1 MFNYYINEK
10 NIKEQKED
18 EERKEKQKIDEAKR
32 KSKQITNNNIYH
44 YIYYRKNV
52 KIHKKL

>member
-18 EERKEKQKIDEAKR
+18 EKRKERQKIEEAKR
-32 KSKQITNNNIYH
+32 KSKPQQ
-44 YIYYRKNV
+44 K
-52 KIHKKL
+52 

>member
-18 EERKEKQKIDEAKR
+18 EERNEKQKIDEAKR
-32 KSKQITNNNIYH
+32 KSKRITINNIHH
-44 YIYYRKNV
+44 YNIQF
-52 KIHKKL
+52 

>member
-18 EERKEKQKIDEAKR
+18 EERKEKQKIDEVKR
-32 KSKQITNNNIYH
+32 KSKQITNNSFYH
-44 YIYYRKNV
+44 YI
-52 KIHKKL
+52 LL

>member
-10 NIKEQKED
+10 NIKVQKED

-32 KSKQITNNNIYH
+32 KIKQITNNNIHH
-44 YIYYRKNV
+44 YIQ
-52 KIHKKL
+52 L

>member
-44 YIYYRKNV
+44 YIQ
-52 KIHKKL
+52 L

>member
-18 EERKEKQKIDEAKR
+18 EKRKERQKIEEAKR
-32 KSKQITNNNIYH
+32 KSKP
-44 YIYYRKNV
+44 
-52 KIHKKL
+52 

>member
-32 KSKQITNNNIYH
+32 KSKQITNNNFYH
-44 YIYYRKNV
+44 YI
-52 KIHKKL
+52 LL

>member
-32 KSKQITNNNIYH
+32 KSKQITNHNFYH
-44 YIYYRKNV
+44 YILLRKNV
-52 KIHKKL
+52 KINKKL